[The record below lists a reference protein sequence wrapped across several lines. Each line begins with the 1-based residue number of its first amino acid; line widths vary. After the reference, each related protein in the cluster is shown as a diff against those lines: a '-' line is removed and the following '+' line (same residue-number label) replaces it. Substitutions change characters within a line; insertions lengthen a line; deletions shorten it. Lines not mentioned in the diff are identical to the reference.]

1 MEPWKFRKMRRTKN
15 IRWIKKTVIK
25 TDDHELAAMG
35 LERLRGDQEALFEI
49 VCEADWSPT
58 QCAAVALI
66 SDPEVIDNIA
76 SGPYI
81 AKTRQAAIRK
91 SANQPLLCR
100 LAVNDKDLYTD
111 AVETMTDE
119 ALLAEV
125 AKTAKWE
132 RAGVLAFNK
141 LTDETLRRSV
151 CGKDAE
157 PKNRLGAAAEL
168 GDYKTLM
175 EVFKSNADTMIG
187 AEALK
192 RLEEVVETLADETLL
207 AEVAKNAE
215 WKKAG
220 VLAFN
225 KLTDETL
232 RRSVCGEDAKSEN
245 RLGAAAE
252 LGDYKTLMEAFKSNT
267 DTMIRKEA
275 LQRLVKVVETLTD
288 EAQLAEV
295 AKTSEWAEAG
305 ALAFRKL
312 TDEVLRRSVCGE
324 DAEQRNRLRAA
335 IELEDQSIIARFV
348 MTPKD
353 TNWFIAVENCT
364 DKVLLETQLQDEKLT
379 LYQKEYLYRRL
390 GRNEEAAHI
399 MLRCGDIMYDKMK
412 WLNQITNPDL
422 LMDLVKNT
430 SDWFLRPEA
439 TKKLVKTVFPNKME
453 WMRDA
458 AIHDCSIQVRIA
470 AYESLPECNN
480 EAVRLHGEL
489 SDLSYE
495 IREDAARALMDIFE
509 QDKLALT
516 VLGRDAIRLI
526 EQPHQSYDTPSL
538 DEIAWNGT
546 YADEPSYHTDTG
558 IGLQF
563 RKYEGFNACD

>member
-25 TDDHELAAMG
+25 TDDHELVAMG

-66 SDPEVIDNIA
+66 SDPEVIDSIA

-100 LAVNDKDLYTD
+100 LAVKEKDLY
-111 AVETMTDE
+111 AALVETMTDE

-125 AKTAKWE
+125 AKTAEWE
-132 RAGVLAFNK
+132 
-141 LTDETLRRSV
+141 
-151 CGKDAE
+151 
-157 PKNRLGAAAEL
+157 
-168 GDYKTLM
+168 
-175 EVFKSNADTMIG
+175 
-187 AEALK
+187 
-192 RLEEVVETLADETLL
+192 
-207 AEVAKNAE
+207 
-215 WKKAG
+215 KAG
-220 VLAFN
+220 VLAFH
-225 KLTDETL
+225 
-232 RRSVCGEDAKSEN
+232 
-245 RLGAAAE
+245 
-252 LGDYKTLMEAFKSNT
+252 
-267 DTMIRKEA
+267 
-275 LQRLVKVVETLTD
+275 
-288 EAQLAEV
+288 
-295 AKTSEWAEAG
+295 
-305 ALAFRKL
+305 KL